1 MSKTFIT
8 IGKTQ
13 NLTTIQEGIDYYLK
27 QSSNICKN
35 PHQYFAFTLFIDPG
49 YYDEP
54 FTLPENI
61 NIVGRDKHSV
71 IIAVDSCYNK
81 NCLSSD
87 NDNDNDNDNSNTLNL
102 VELNNNNQLKNL
114 TIQVTTHTNTQ
125 DIKTVNVLYSRNK
138 SNLLFDNILLIDNN
152 TINCMRTSLNFVSI
166 YGGRNNTIKYVDATL
181 NGNYKNLTSIYC
193 RQTTTT
199 IQNTT
204 INIYNESTNNYCIY
218 LELNS
223 INNINITNTTLK
235 IESGGS
241 NYGILHN
248 NSYSSINACSVTIIG
263 EEGTLYNNAIK
274 CISSPNNCFA
284 KIETDNDTYKLTME
298 SSHPVDINSA
308 IGEGLNVNNTHN
320 IEEQTRHYIVNLKPN
335 RIEND
340 SLLDDME
347 NDIDFIYYGFIEG
360 QIIRGIAFSRSEA
373 ERVGNGE
380 SNIFKVMEV
389 SSYQLRLQKLN
400 TVNYKYTKT
409 YNDNECDAET
419 TIKLEEIINIDIIG
433 SFLTTAI
440 CDSDIVSYQGKRYNN
455 CIQTTDPL
463 NIYNIHLH
471 KSTIQGGNLEG
482 CSSSNIIIDTPLI
495 VNIGKYNSHYQTL
508 SEALSSV
515 KDNNTYIFHIT
526 PGIYEEPNTLDFKK
540 NITVVGG
547 GGHST
552 IIKLTHKTHRNTKN
566 RRGVGSHNS
575 LINLDSNVTIKGL
588 AFHIQYKGYSNNNS
602 NIGDSPGDITTRNLV
617 NCIDNTNICFDDVN
631 INVELTPCEDISLIH
646 FNKSSFVFNNT
657 HISLKLVQQETS
669 HLGSSYKINFINSH
683 LSDGNLNSCSMKC
696 DAKETVNMQEKYGA
710 TIVGI
715 ANYSSDLTLNST
727 SLNMIHYAFITN
739 GYYYRNYIM
748 KVNDS
753 VIILNGLGI
762 KSEFKSDSSIIK
774 YDGKNTMVR
783 VNNDGDNH
791 NGHNGHEGVVIFNNT
806 QFNKP
811 ISDTYIYQEYLTT
824 ICNHCYLII
833 NDSKLDYMSLNRYGC
848 LEEEDTNLIIGKIS
862 LENSPKNLLGGGD
875 YENTQNNIMIGNHLN
890 GQIIGSNNIIVS
902 NKKSNNTSHDKT
914 ILYKTCIS
922 NTLIIHGHG
931 GDNIVTGC
939 LNSNM
944 ISINKS
950 DLYNLDIHKSNHYT
964 DNVMLNINGAVNAS
978 HYLNFSGSQNIR
990 FKDHQ
995 HKNNVKKGMLLSVV
1009 EGSDSLA
1016 DVIHTL
1022 ITSTNKD
1029 AKCIGVYLGE
1039 SIVKITDVSPN
1050 SINKYDFMVT
1060 HGKVGVCVIDY
1071 SIDECDDN
1079 NINIGDYLTSSDTC
1093 GYAIKQNDNIC
1104 YNYTVCKA
1112 LQPIKWDMIN
1122 NHLDINQKK
1131 YKIAKIYCLVV

>member
-1 MSKTFIT
+1 MNKTFIT

-49 YYDEP
+49 YYDES
-54 FTLPENI
+54 FILPENI

-71 IIAVDSCYNK
+71 IIAVDSCYNQ
-81 NCLSSD
+81 NRISPD
-87 NDNDNDNDNSNTLNL
+87 NDDITNNSNTINL

-138 SNLLFDNILLIDNN
+138 SNILFDNILLIDNN
-152 TINCMRTSLNFVSI
+152 TINCMRTSLNFISI
-166 YGGRNNTIKYVDATL
+166 YGGRNNTIKCVDATL
-181 NGNYKNLTSIYC
+181 NGNYKTLTAIYC
-193 RQTTTT
+193 KQTTAT

-218 LELNS
+218 LELNT
-223 INNINITNTTLK
+223 IDNINITNTTLK
-235 IESGGS
+235 IESGGN

-274 CISSPNNCFA
+274 CISSSNNYFA
-284 KIETDNDTYKLTME
+284 KIETENDRYELTLE
-298 SSHPVDINSA
+298 PSHTVDINSA
-308 IGEGLNVNNTHN
+308 AGSSVLNVNNTHN
-320 IEEQTRHYIVNLKPN
+320 IEGHTRHYIVNLKP
-335 RIEND
+335 RGTEKD
-340 SLLDDME
+340 SLLGDME
-347 NDIDFIYYGFIEG
+347 DNIDFIYYGFVEG
-360 QIIRGIAFSRSEA
+360 QLIRGKE
-373 ERVGNGE
+373 ECVGNGE
-380 SNIFKVMEV
+380 SNIYKVMEV
-389 SSYQLRLQKLN
+389 SPHQLRLQKLN
-400 TVNYKYTKT
+400 TGNYRYNKT
-409 YNDNECDAET
+409 YSDDECDAET

-440 CDSDIVSYQGKRYNN
+440 CDSNIMSHQEKRYNN

-547 GGHST
+547 GVNST
-552 IIKLTHKTHRNTKN
+552 IIKLTHTTHRQTKN
-566 RRGVGSHNS
+566 RQSVGSQNS
-575 LINLDSNVTIKGL
+575 LINLDSNVSIKGV
-588 AFHIQYKGYSNNNS
+588 AFHIQYRGCSNNNS
-602 NIGDSPGDITTRNLV
+602 NSSDLLGGITTRNLI

-683 LSDGNLNSCSMKC
+683 LSDGSLNSCSLKYNS
-696 DAKETVNMQEKYGA
+696 KETVNMQEEYGS

-715 ANYSSDLTLNST
+715 ANYSSDLTLNGA

-753 VIILNGLGI
+753 VIILNELGI
-762 KSEFKSDSSIIK
+762 KSGIKSDNSIIK

-783 VNNDGDNH
+783 VNNDGDNNNH
-791 NGHNGHEGVVIFNNT
+791 NYNGHEGVVIFNNT

-811 ISDTYIYQEYLTT
+811 ISDTYIYQEYLTI
-824 ICNHCYLII
+824 ICNHCYLIM
-833 NDSKLDYMSLNRYGC
+833 NNSKLDYMSLNRYGC

-862 LENSPKNLLGGGD
+862 LENSPKNLLGGSD

-922 NTLIIHGHG
+922 NTLIIHGHV
-931 GDNIVTGC
+931 GDNIITGC

-1016 DVIHTL
+1016 DVIHTS

-1039 SIVKITDVSPN
+1039 SIVKITDISPN
-1050 SINKYDFMVT
+1050 SINKYDFMIT
-1060 HGKVGVCVIDY
+1060 HGKAEVYVIDY

-1079 NINIGDYLTSSDTC
+1079 NINIGDYLTSSDMC

-1112 LQPIKWDMIN
+1112 LQQIRWDTID

-1131 YKIAKIYCLVV
+1131 YKIAKVYCLIV